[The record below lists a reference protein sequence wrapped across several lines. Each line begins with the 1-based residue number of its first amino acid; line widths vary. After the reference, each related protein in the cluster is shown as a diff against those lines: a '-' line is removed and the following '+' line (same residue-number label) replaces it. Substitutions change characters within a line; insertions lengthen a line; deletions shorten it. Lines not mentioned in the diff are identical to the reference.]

1 MFTLIMSIVASI
13 LSFYLTSNYI
23 YFSLIA
29 LGIYFLIRKNLKAE
43 TFAGLNL
50 VLISAI
56 SLLGKF
62 RPYSLEGLNF
72 LIIGSF
78 FVILYDIIK
87 EWYSLIPMFI
97 LTGIGISLIASVKYG
112 KIGMLIGLILI
123 PVLIREYTIQKKMEK

>member
-1 MFTLIMSIVASI
+1 MFTLIMSIVSSI
-13 LSFYLTSNYI
+13 LSFYLTSNYF

-29 LGIYFLIRKNLKAE
+29 LGIYFLIRKNVRAE

-50 VLISAI
+50 VLISAV

-72 LIIGSF
+72 VIIGSF
-78 FVILYDIIK
+78 FVILYDILK
-87 EWYSLIPMFI
+87 EWYSLIPMFA

-112 KIGMLIGLILI
+112 KMGMLIGLVLI
-123 PVLIREYTIQKKMEK
+123 PVLIREYTIQKKIEK

>member
-1 MFTLIMSIVASI
+1 MFTLIMSIIASI

-123 PVLIREYTIQKKMEK
+123 PVLIREYTIQKKIEK

>member
-123 PVLIREYTIQKKMEK
+123 PVLIREYTIQKKIEK